1 MHDMRSVAAAGPI
14 PCMPG
19 MFCGNCLVDPGVILA
34 PVQGM
39 EPGCREGDGLRC
51 FDAGCTGCFHAGCT
65 GCPRLCQSILRLH
78 ARF

>member
-19 MFCGNCLVDPGVILA
+19 MFCGNCLVDRGVILA

-39 EPGCREGDGLRC
+39 EPGC
-51 FDAGCTGCFHAGCT
+51 
-65 GCPRLCQSILRLH
+65 S
-78 ARF
+78 